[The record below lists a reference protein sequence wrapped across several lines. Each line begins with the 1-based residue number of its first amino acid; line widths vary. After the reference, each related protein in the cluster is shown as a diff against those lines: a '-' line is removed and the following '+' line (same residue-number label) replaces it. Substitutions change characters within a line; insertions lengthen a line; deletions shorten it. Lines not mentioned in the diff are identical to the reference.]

1 MLFFFTLAFVIRW
14 AFASWTSSIFFFN
27 PGLRD
32 TLGICLLDQHLFFFG
47 CLCWGSLT
55 GREGLRE

>member
-14 AFASWTSSIFFFN
+14 AFASWTSSTFFY

-32 TLGICLLDQHLFFFG
+32 TLGICLLDQLPIFFFG
-47 CLCWGSLT
+47 LGSK
-55 GREGLRE
+55 ELRPDE